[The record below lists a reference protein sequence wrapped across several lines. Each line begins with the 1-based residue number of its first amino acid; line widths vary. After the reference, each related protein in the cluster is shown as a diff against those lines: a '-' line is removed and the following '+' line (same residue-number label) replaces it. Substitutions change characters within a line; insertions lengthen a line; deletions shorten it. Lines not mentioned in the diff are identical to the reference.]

1 VQKIVVGGGCGFVGS
16 NLVSRILEGGV
27 RVVALDN
34 LSTGHPQRI
43 RNDRYQFQKGDLNS
57 PRFVRGFF
65 QDQRPDC
72 YIHVAGMADP
82 LSGEKDPVLDIE
94 KSVFPFL
101 NVLRSLEESGGAGHI
116 ILISTGEVFGSGN
129 TPSPDETESPF
140 PDSSYGVSYL
150 AMEHYLSVYARKLKV
165 PYTIVRLSPVYGPG
179 QSLEG
184 ETGQMTFWVRALF
197 RQDKGEIP
205 RLTGNGMRVRDFIFV
220 QDAVD
225 AIFAIAL
232 EKKEGIFHLGAG
244 TSFSERD
251 IFSKIRDV
259 AGVPVDISYENAY
272 ALGPQ
277 KRILGYNRL
286 ESEILWAPTT
296 NLTDGIAETVSW
308 FQRWLG

>member
-1 VQKIVVGGGCGFVGS
+1 MVGGGCGFIGS

-27 RVVALDN
+27 RAVALDN

-43 RNDRYQFQKGDLNS
+43 KSDRYQFQKGDLS
-57 PRFVRGFF
+57 SSRFVRVFF
-65 QDQRPDC
+65 QDHRPDC

-82 LSGEKDPVLDIE
+82 STGEKDPLLDIN

-101 NVLRSLEESGGAGHI
+101 NVLRSLEESGGSGHI

-129 TPSPDETESPF
+129 SASPDETESPF

-150 AMEHYLSVYARKLKV
+150 MMEQYLSVYARKMKIPFTV
-165 PYTIVRLSPVYGPG
+165 VRLSPVYGPG

-184 ETGQMTFWVRALF
+184 ETGQMSFWVRALF
-197 RQDKGEIP
+197 RQDKGEMP

-232 EKKEGIFHLGAG
+232 EKKEGVFHLGTG
-244 TSFSERD
+244 TSYSERD
-251 IFSKIRDV
+251 VFSKIRDV

-272 ALGPQ
+272 AHGPQ
-277 KRILGYNRL
+277 KRILGYSRIAN
-286 ESEILWAPTT
+286 EILWAPAT
-296 NLTDGIAETVSW
+296 NLEEGMVETVSW